1 MASITLWR
9 PMTDQQNEANWTD
22 CFIREVRVNYVTSDK
37 PRSRVSGPVD
47 IADFVRSVLIDNS
60 REQFVAIYVDGSH
73 SVISFSIISIGIANQ
88 TLIHPREV
96 YQRAILVG
104 ATATVVAHNHPSG
117 SLEPSNEDISVTNRL
132 KDAGTLLGIQLLDHV
147 IVSEFAFK
155 SLREDSRC
163 WI

>member
-1 MASITLWR
+1 M
-9 PMTDQQNEANWTD
+9 
-22 CFIREVRVNYVTSDK
+22 
-37 PRSRVSGPVD
+37 
-47 IADFVRSVLIDNS
+47 
-60 REQFVAIYVDGSH
+60 
-73 SVISFSIISIGIANQ
+73 ISFSIISIGIANQ